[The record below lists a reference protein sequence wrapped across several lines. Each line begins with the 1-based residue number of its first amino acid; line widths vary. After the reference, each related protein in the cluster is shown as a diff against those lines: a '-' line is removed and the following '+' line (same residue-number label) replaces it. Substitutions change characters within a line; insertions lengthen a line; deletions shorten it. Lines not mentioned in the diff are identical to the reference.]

1 MTVRSVGSTHV
12 ALDVQNRAA
21 SVAIPTTP
29 TQLILPTVI
38 TQIGIGYNNVSG
50 VYTTPVTGLYDT
62 ILQFNV
68 SAAAARTFWF
78 YLEGDT
84 AGGTSYVIQ
93 RYSARQVNVNAATD
107 GQIIMASTNF
117 FTANT
122 TFRFYFWV
130 TGGAANV
137 VSTDASGTVAGT
149 VTVPAMRVMITG
161 T

>member
-1 MTVRSVGSTHV
+1 MGIRSVGASHV

-21 SVAIPTTP
+21 SVTVPTTP
-29 TQLILPTVI
+29 TQLIIPTII
-38 TQIGIGYNNVSG
+38 TQISIGYNNTTG
-50 VYTTPVTGLYDT
+50 VYTTPITGLYDT

-78 YLEGDT
+78 YLEGDP
-84 AGGTSYVIQ
+84 AGGTNYVIQ
-93 RYSARQVNVNAATD
+93 RYSAREVNVNAATD
-107 GQIIMASTNF
+107 GQIIMASTNY

-130 TGGAANV
+130 TGGAANA
-137 VSTDASGTVAGT
+137 VSMDAPGTTAGT